1 MSSSY
6 SACAS
11 SWHESWLSSKW
22 AIWKW
27 AEMSNRA
34 PQTEIVVFPT
44 LHAEEMF
51 YHFCLCCWS
60 LRPTMVHVGGE
71 YTRVRIPKE
80 KILLGC
86 HGGWLPLQIKL
97 CAHAKCSRRGRN
109 RLCSHRIASPL
120 RNFQACWF
128 SFAVQ
133 NANGH
138 FQSLT
143 ALRKKSI
150 SWYYPQ
156 ASEVPRQFYSL
167 VKDLHWIIFT
177 RTFFYLV
184 SAWLNNG

>member
-1 MSSSY
+1 MWALPILPVRPRDMKADFPQSERSESGQRW
-6 SACAS
+6 ATELPRQK
-11 SWHESWLSSKW
+11 SWSFLLYTRRK
-22 AIWKW
+22 
-27 AEMSNRA
+27 
-34 PQTEIVVFPT
+34 
-44 LHAEEMF
+44 
-51 YHFCLCCWS
+51 CCWS

-80 KILLGC
+80 KILVGC

-143 ALRKKSI
+143 ALRKKSV